1 MQHPPSRRA
10 ADSPNPPSPGYPGYD
25 EEVASRLTLL
35 DFYHAWYGYR
45 FWFIAGFLIVAVG
58 AFVWTKFFMPKF
70 YRSEVRFFVGEKFTP
85 ESMIGL
91 ADIKLF
97 TGSRNDQY
105 QAVVHSNL
113 AEQYL
118 LSSDLITTVTWQLK
132 HTPEEG
138 QPPLDICQ
146 LLGIEEQDALV
157 REAKLVKL
165 MRENLLQ
172 VRLSG
177 TTGIVIYQV
186 EMPTPMAAARYANA
200 SVRQLQRQMT
210 QQAFSYWDE
219 ARRLYDQE
227 LERVMAERRELAL
240 RLDRL
245 PPYDRYGPIE
255 QERKAL
261 KEQLDVQAEQI
272 ALIRSQVE
280 LLRLATEPT
289 AKAAA
294 QPVKVIDWGDP
305 PIKKS
310 RPKTILTTILA
321 AGLYSFVFML
331 GLVIA
336 GFFTA
341 QARRA

>member
-1 MQHPPSRRA
+1 
-10 ADSPNPPSPGYPGYD
+10 
-25 EEVASRLTLL
+25 
-35 DFYHAWYGYR
+35 
-45 FWFIAGFLIVAVG
+45 
-58 AFVWTKFFMPKF
+58 
-70 YRSEVRFFVGEKFTP
+70 
-85 ESMIGL
+85 
-91 ADIKLF
+91 
-97 TGSRNDQY
+97 
-105 QAVVHSNL
+105 
-113 AEQYL
+113 
-118 LSSDLITTVTWQLK
+118 
-132 HTPEEG
+132 
-138 QPPLDICQ
+138 
-146 LLGIEEQDALV
+146 
-157 REAKLVKL
+157 
-165 MRENLLQ
+165 
-172 VRLSG
+172 
-177 TTGIVIYQV
+177 
-186 EMPTPMAAARYANA
+186 ARYANA